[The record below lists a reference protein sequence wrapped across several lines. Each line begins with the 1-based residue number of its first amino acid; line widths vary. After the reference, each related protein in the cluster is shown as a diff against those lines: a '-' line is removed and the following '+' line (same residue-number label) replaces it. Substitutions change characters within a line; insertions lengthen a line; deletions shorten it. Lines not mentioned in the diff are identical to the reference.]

1 MLAPQAP
8 VTPAAGTIKSRA
20 KSRLTALR
28 EMHGWN
34 TDSPLIIKKAKVKK
48 SARQKERERVGMSK
62 RMKHL
67 GMVEEL
73 APYGMTSRTEIKEKM
88 AQRDKELADM
98 KLRIERLEAQIKADR
113 AAGSFARYKGL
124 SDRANEEYEESRE
137 AKANANK
144 KAAEAEA
151 YAAALKEKEGNMRA
165 AMEIEMGIKMK
176 AEEQAQS
183 ARIDEMKKKMEEA
196 KEANEKKVAEV
207 AAECERKVAEAAAK
221 YHSKLQKE
229 QSKMK
234 EQQKKQG
241 APALRRQVTELE
253 KENRKIQGQLTKI
266 KSRKRSHD
274 DQRHRR
280 SVLRNMDNT
289 QETTKPTATKK
300 RNTKNSNT
308 SPPDD
313 MESS

>member
-34 TDSPLIIKKAKVKK
+34 TDSPLIIKKAKVK

-73 APYGMTSRTEIKEKM
+73 APYGMTTRTEIKEKM

-98 KLRIERLEAQIKADR
+98 KLRIERLEAKIKADE

-151 YAAALKEKEGNMRA
+151 YAAALKEKEWTGRPPMVP
-165 AMEIEMGIKMK
+165 
-176 AEEQAQS
+176 
-183 ARIDEMKKKMEEA
+183 
-196 KEANEKKVAEV
+196 VA
-207 AAECERKVAEAAAK
+207 
-221 YHSKLQKE
+221 
-229 QSKMK
+229 
-234 EQQKKQG
+234 
-241 APALRRQVTELE
+241 T
-253 KENRKIQGQLTKI
+253 T
-266 KSRKRSHD
+266 RS
-274 DQRHRR
+274 
-280 SVLRNMDNT
+280 
-289 QETTKPTATKK
+289 
-300 RNTKNSNT
+300 T
-308 SPPDD
+308 STL
-313 MESS
+313 

>member
-1 MLAPQAP
+1 M
-8 VTPAAGTIKSRA
+8 TPAAGTIKSRA

-34 TDSPLIIKKAKVKK
+34 TDSPLIIRKARIT
-48 SARQKERERVGMSK
+48 SAKQKERERLAQAK

-73 APYGMTSRTEIKEKM
+73 APYGMTNRQEIKDKM
-88 AQRDKELADM
+88 TQRDKELAEM
-98 KLRIERLEAQIKADR
+98 KLRVDQLEAKIKADHQPDSQWSR
-113 AAGSFARYKGL
+113 LLASQKRT
-124 SDRANEEYEESRE
+124 NEEAAEWAEARRE
-137 AKANANK
+137 VRE
-144 KAAEAEA
+144 KAAEVEA
-151 YAAALKEKEGNMRA
+151 RAAALDEKEGNMRA
-165 AMEIEMGIKMK
+165 AMEIEMGTKME

-183 ARIDEMKKKMEEA
+183 ARIDEMKMKMEEE
-196 KEANEKKVAEV
+196 KEANEKKMAEV

-234 EQQKKQG
+234 EQQQQQG
-241 APALRRQVTELE
+241 APALRRRVTELE

-266 KSRKRSHD
+266 KSRKRGHD

-280 SVLRNMDNT
+280 SVLRNIHNT
-289 QETTKPTATKK
+289 QETTKPPATKK
-300 RNTKNSNT
+300 RNTKNST
-308 SPPDD
+308 SSPTDD
-313 MESS
+313 N

>member
-34 TDSPLIIKKAKVKK
+34 TDSPLIIKKAKVK

-73 APYGMTSRTEIKEKM
+73 APYGMTTRTEIKEKM

-98 KLRIERLEAQIKADR
+98 KLRIERLEAKIKADE
-113 AAGSFARYKGL
+113 AAGSFATYKGL
-124 SDRANEEYEESRE
+124 SDRANEEYEDYRE
-137 AKANANK
+137 AKAKANK

-165 AMEIEMGIKMK
+165 AMEIEMGTKMQ
-176 AEEQAQS
+176 AEEEAQS
-183 ARIDEMKKKMEEA
+183 ARIDEMKKKMEEE
-196 KEANEKKVAEV
+196 KEANEKKMAEV

-253 KENRKIQGQLTKI
+253 KVNKKIQGQLTKI
-266 KSRKRSHD
+266 KSRKRGHD

-280 SVLRNMDNT
+280 SVLRNIHNT
-289 QETTKPTATKK
+289 QETTKRTATKK
-300 RNTKNSNT
+300 RRTKNST
-308 SPPDD
+308 SSPTDD
-313 MESS
+313 N

>member
-34 TDSPLIIKKAKVKK
+34 TDSPLIIKKAKVK

-73 APYGMTSRTEIKEKM
+73 APYGMTTRTEIKEKM

-98 KLRIERLEAQIKADR
+98 KLRIERLEAKIKADE

-151 YAAALKEKEGNMRA
+151 YAAALKEKEGSMRA
-165 AMEIEMGIKMK
+165 AMEIEVGTKMQ
-176 AEEQAQS
+176 AEEEAQS
-183 ARIDEMKKKMEEA
+183 ARIVEMKKEMENQ
-196 KEANEKKVAEV
+196 KEVHKRELEK
-207 AAECERKVAEAAAK
+207 AAVECERKVAEAAAK
-221 YHSKLQKE
+221 YDSKLQEE

-234 EQQKKQG
+234 AQLKKQG
-241 APALRRQVTELE
+241 ASALQKQITDLQ
-253 KENRKIQGQLTKI
+253 KENKKIQGQLTKI
-266 KSRKRSHD
+266 RGRKRGHD
-274 DQRHRR
+274 AEKHRR
-280 SVLRNMDNT
+280 VVLRNTINDHLA
-289 QETTKPTATKK
+289 PRLAPVKK
-300 RNTKNSNT
+300 RKTKNSSNST
-308 SPPDD
+308 IADG
-313 MESS
+313 SSL